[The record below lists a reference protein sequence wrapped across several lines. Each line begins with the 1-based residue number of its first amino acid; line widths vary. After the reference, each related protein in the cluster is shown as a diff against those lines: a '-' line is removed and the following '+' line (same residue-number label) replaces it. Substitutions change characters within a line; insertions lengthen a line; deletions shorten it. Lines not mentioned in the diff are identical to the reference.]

1 MKRFDYYQKKVENRV
16 IIKDNSYLKC
26 TAFVPI
32 IIYMLTEKQNKLYQ
46 YLKQKIKKSNISPS
60 FEEMKNAMGLKSK
73 SGIQRLI
80 NGLVERGFIEKKE
93 NKKRAI
99 NIIDTSKIKN
109 TSVIDLPFLGKIA
122 AGNPIEA
129 INSCSET
136 FPVPN
141 NFISTNKKNYVLK
154 VEGDSMI
161 NKGIVDGDK
170 AIIEYCD
177 NAENGDIVV
186 ALINDNEV
194 TLKKLKKDKDKIYLI
209 PANDNYKTKSFNSD
223 EIRIQGKLKG
233 IIRSY

>member
-1 MKRFDYYQKKVENRV
+1 
-16 IIKDNSYLKC
+16 
-26 TAFVPI
+26 
-32 IIYMLTEKQNKLYQ
+32 MLTKQQNKLFN
-46 YLKQKIKKSNISPS
+46 YLKDKIKKTNVSPS
-60 FEEMKNAMGLKSK
+60 FEEMKIAMGLKSK

-80 NGLVERGFIEKKE
+80 DGLVERGFIEKKN

-99 NIIDTSKIKN
+99 NILNNSGKKRNNKLIN
-109 TSVIDLPFLGKIA
+109 LPLLGKIA

-129 INSCSET
+129 IDNADDNIQI
-136 FPVPN
+136 PIN
-141 NFISTNKKNYVLK
+141 LISTNKKNYVLK

-170 AIIEYCD
+170 AIIEHCND
-177 NAENGDIVV
+177 AENGDIVV

-209 PANDNYKTKSFNSD
+209 PENDNYKMQSFNSN
-223 EIRIQGKLKG
+223 EVSIQGKLKG